1 MKELIKYG
9 KKMVLSGL
17 VDSHFGNVSKRIGNN
32 MLISLTGSMLDELEG
47 EIIEVP
53 VFEDSS
59 IDIIASTEIKMHREI
74 YKRTAALSILH
85 GHSPFAVILS
95 MIEKGKS
102 IKPEDSESLYLLHEI
117 PLVNGGVGTEK
128 LAENVAEKLK
138 EHKGVIIKG
147 HGTVAKGQTVDEAF
161 VILSSIEH
169 SCQLKYYV
177 DLMKKTG
184 N

>member
-1 MKELIKYG
+1 MQELIKYG
-9 KKMVLSGL
+9 KKMVSSGL

-53 VFEDSS
+53 IFEESS

-74 YKRTAALSILH
+74 YKNSSALAILH

-95 MIEKGKS
+95 MTEKS
-102 IKPEDSESLYLLHEI
+102 DIIKPEDSESLYLLHEI
-117 PLVNGGVGTEK
+117 PIVEGGVGTEK
-128 LAENVAEKLK
+128 LAETAAQRIK
-138 EHKGVIIKG
+138 EHKGIIIRG

-161 VILSSIEH
+161 VVLSSIEH
-169 SCQLKYYV
+169 SCKIKYYV
-177 DLMKKTG
+177 DLMNKIKG
-184 N
+184 